1 MVLCNQVPQWLSLA
15 QGLTIYTYVGFGS
28 IQGFRHPL
36 WVFEHNPCF
45 QGATTVDLFELG
57 WGVFISFEEYP
68 EVKLLDHM
76 TTTFSIFREIAILF
90 PMMVAPHFSQLLLQS
105 PLVCMV
111 SKETFDIILIFTMWA
126 GAFSPW
132 LLFVCGFGIWHKF
145 GKFSDIITSN
155 ISSVPFSFLHLVL
168 PLSTCYTFCTCPR
181 VF

>member
-1 MVLCNQVPQWLSLA
+1 
-15 QGLTIYTYVGFGS
+15 
-28 IQGFRHPL
+28 
-36 WVFEHNPCF
+36 
-45 QGATTVDLFELG
+45 
-57 WGVFISFEEYP
+57 
-68 EVKLLDHM
+68 M

-155 ISSVPFSFLHLVL
+155 ISSVPFSFLQLV
-168 PLSTCYTFCTCPR
+168 PH
-181 VF
+181 